1 MDAFAALKVLPQTEN
16 RLTSTHIRLSQVC
29 NMLHIDAGVSA
40 SLAVFSPG
48 RFASLAAP
56 RSLASLE
63 ASETSQKLP
72 SCFDSSLW
80 LTFALVSLRGL
91 RQR

>member
-1 MDAFAALKVLPQTEN
+1 
-16 RLTSTHIRLSQVC
+16 
-29 NMLHIDAGVSA
+29 MLHIDAGVSA
-40 SLAVFSPG
+40 SLAVFLPVG
-48 RFASLAAP
+48 LRAWLP

-63 ASETSQKLP
+63 ASETLGASQKLP

>member
-1 MDAFAALKVLPQTEN
+1 MDAYLAALRVLPQTEN

-40 SLAVFSPG
+40 SLAVFLPVG
-48 RFASLAAP
+48 LRAWLP